1 MVAGVIGVK
10 MPRYGLFGE
19 TVNIAS
25 KMETTSEPLRIHI
38 TEQTK
43 KLLDTFFTFKT
54 ELRGNVDLKGIGS
67 VTAYWLS
74 SEQKL

>member
-1 MVAGVIGVK
+1 M
-10 MPRYGLFGE
+10 
-19 TVNIAS
+19 NIAS

-43 KLLDTFFTFKT
+43 KILDTFFTFKT
-54 ELRGNVDLKGIGS
+54 ELRGNVDLKGIGT
-67 VTAYWLS
+67 VTSYWLA